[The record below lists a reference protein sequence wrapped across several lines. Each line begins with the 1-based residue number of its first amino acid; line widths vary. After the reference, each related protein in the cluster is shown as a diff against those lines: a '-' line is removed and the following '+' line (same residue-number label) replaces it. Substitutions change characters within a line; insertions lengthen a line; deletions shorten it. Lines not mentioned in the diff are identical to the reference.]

1 MEGTAMSASLAIE
14 QDVSRQWQH
23 ALDRALAAHE
33 RESATAYYTYIA
45 LAFPADTP
53 YTSTTN
59 PLIDFRALKTWAGER
74 GWRVLPSRQASPS
87 DKYRPPVHFQR
98 QATSLH

>member
-1 MEGTAMSASLAIE
+1 MSSPLAIE

-33 RESATAYYTYIA
+33 QESATAYYTYIA
-45 LAFPADTP
+45 LAFPAVAP
-53 YTSTTN
+53 YTSATN
-59 PLIDFRALKTWAGER
+59 PLIDFRALKHWASER
-74 GWRVLPSRQASPS
+74 GWRVLPSRQVSPS
-87 DKYRPPVHFQR
+87 DKYRPPVRFQR

>member
-1 MEGTAMSASLAIE
+1 MEGTAMSAPLAIE
-14 QDVSRQWQH
+14 QDVSRQWQQ

-33 RESATAYYTYIA
+33 QESATAYYTYIA

-53 YTSTTN
+53 YTSNAN
-59 PLIDFRALKTWAGER
+59 PLIDFRSLKRWARER

-87 DKYRPPVHFQR
+87 DKYRPPVRFMRH
-98 QATSLH
+98 ASPLH